1 MKKVSNTNEL
11 KIFWNNFQKDYTNHM
26 EMNVLN
32 LFIMLFN
39 SSNIFKLNQNS
50 SGRKTILEAACGGG
64 AGLEYL
70 CWQLKQKEIEADVYG
85 TDLSPNMLE
94 TTYNRMKKLDY
105 INLEYLDSQFEKTNN
120 NAKIN
125 LFLKEAD
132 NENLPFEESK
142 FDLILSSLSL
152 HLVADPEKMLL
163 EIKRILKP
171 EAYAHFSIWGRP
183 ENCLPFTVLPNN
195 LKKANIV
202 MPNARSNFHLSKEE
216 TLKELFNKAGISK
229 FKISTTFIP
238 FNFTDASEFLF
249 MLSGPSFS
257 EMLAG
262 CTEEEKEKIKNN
274 VLNDLNEVIYGEK
287 FLGIEA
293 FLIRTAKF

>member
-1 MKKVSNTNEL
+1 MKKFSTTPEL
-11 KIFWNNFQKDYTNHM
+11 KSFWNNFQKDYTDHM
-26 EMNVLN
+26 EPNVLN

-39 SSNIFKLNQNS
+39 SSNIFKINQNLT
-50 SGRKTILEAACGGG
+50 GRKTILEAACGGG

-94 TTYNRMKKLDY
+94 ATYNRMKKLDY
-105 INLEYLDSQFEKTNN
+105 INLEYSDSQMEKTNN

-125 LFLKEAD
+125 LYLKEAD
-132 NENLPFEESK
+132 NENLPFEENK
-142 FDLILSSLSL
+142 FDLIISSLSL

-171 EAYAHFSIWGRP
+171 EAFAYFSIWGNP
-183 ENCLPFTVLPNN
+183 ENCLPFTVIPNN

-202 MPNARSNFHLSKEE
+202 LPNNRSNFHLSKDK
-216 TLKELFNKAGISK
+216 TLKELFNKTGISK

-238 FNFTDASEFLF
+238 FNFTDAKDFLF
-249 MLSGPSFS
+249 MMNGPSFS
-257 EMLAG
+257 EMLKD
-262 CTEEEKEKIKNN
+262 CSDQEKENIKNS
-274 VLNDLNEVIYGEK
+274 VINDLNDVIYGEK